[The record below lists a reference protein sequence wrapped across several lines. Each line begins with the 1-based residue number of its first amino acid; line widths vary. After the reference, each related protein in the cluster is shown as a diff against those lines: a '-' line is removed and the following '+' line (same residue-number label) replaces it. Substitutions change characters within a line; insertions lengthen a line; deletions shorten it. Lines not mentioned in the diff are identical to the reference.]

1 MGHIKHFLSL
11 LHTCTFYIICMILK
25 LSFSLYS
32 DIAAVPISYTTVS
45 FKHVIFLFYF
55 FTNGFFCQQ
64 GKQNPPEQKE
74 EATGISQSCHLLLE
88 EVQLFSTSEMSNFL
102 LLV

>member
-1 MGHIKHFLSL
+1 
-11 LHTCTFYIICMILK
+11 MILK
-25 LSFSLYS
+25 LSLSLYS
-32 DIAAVPISYTTVS
+32 DFAAVPISYTTVS

-55 FTNGFFCQQ
+55 FTKGFFFFLPIHSKRREILCQQ

-74 EATGISQSCHLLLE
+74 EATGISQRCHLQLE